1 MLIPQRRDKFWQCSY
16 CEAEY
21 PEKDK
26 AQKCVAS
33 HNLILVPIAKEDLSR
48 LLQFIFTHEE
58 KLLSSSLIRIIQKY
72 SYQSSATPLED

>member
-1 MLIPQRRDKFWQCSY
+1 MLTPQRRDKFWKCSY

-26 AQKCVAS
+26 AQECVAS

-58 KLLSSSLIRIIQKY
+58 KLLSPSLIRIIQKY
-72 SYQSSATPLED
+72 SYQSLATSLED